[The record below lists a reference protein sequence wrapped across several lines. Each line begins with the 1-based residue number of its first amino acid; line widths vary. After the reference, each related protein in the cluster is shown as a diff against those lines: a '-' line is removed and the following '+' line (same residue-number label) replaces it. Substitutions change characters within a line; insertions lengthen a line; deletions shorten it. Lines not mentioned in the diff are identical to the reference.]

1 MQPTTS
7 NFLSA
12 EELKI
17 DDWEHAG
24 LVEVMRRLERGEL
37 RHIVPEHE
45 RHSTYQ
51 TPDGFNMAF
60 DGVGV
65 CGTVACIGGWVARTK
80 GMRAEGYVPN
90 IRPGDPLDP
99 LYYPLELGDLRAGT
113 CPWYKITTEQAAA
126 AIRNFLTTGAP
137 RWLEVVG
144 A

>member
-60 DGVGV
+60 DGVGAF
-65 CGTVACIGGWVARTK
+65 GTVACIGGWVARTA
-80 GMRAEGYVPN
+80 GMRAEVHVQN
-90 IRPGDPLDP
+90 IRPGDPLEP
-99 LYYPLELGDLRAGT
+99 LYYPTELSDPHDDRRL
-113 CPWYKITTEQAAA
+113 WYKITTEQAAA